1 MRPARRYLWLVRAGT
16 KTRSPTTR
24 RAFALAEQVAP
35 SATGASVYRTD
46 NATGQSIPPGGY
58 CLPTTAFASIG
69 GIDVYAG
76 LYRTAAS
83 NGTTT
88 NDWTSTA
95 PTAASYDVSGM
106 VNYNLYNNGSTA
118 VEVCLHPQTFEYN
131 GGPSTCPGSGCT
143 LIYQNNY
150 GNVCHMIQ
158 PGELKTFTISSPTAR
173 NPKSNS
179 GQGWDGEITSA

>member
-1 MRPARRYLWLVRAGT
+1 MKRQELMLLAAVLGLGLATRANAACTTIPLAGT
-16 KTRSPTTR
+16 GWYQDQVTNNTTG
-24 RAFALAEQVAP
+24 FALAEQVAP

-118 VEVCLHPQTFEYN
+118 V
-131 GGPSTCPGSGCT
+131 
-143 LIYQNNY
+143 
-150 GNVCHMIQ
+150 
-158 PGELKTFTISSPTAR
+158 
-173 NPKSNS
+173 
-179 GQGWDGEITSA
+179 